1 MNDTKTTLQELKTL
15 VKNMVDKREWSQF
28 HSPKNLACNIS
39 IEANELLEK
48 FVWIDSKE
56 SYAEMDNN
64 RQDIQDELADIIIA
78 SICFA
83 NGNNIDLTQA
93 ITHKLE
99 EIKKKYPVELS
110 KGKKDK
116 YTAYKKI
123 KDNS

>member
-1 MNDTKTTLQELKTL
+1 
-15 VKNMVDKREWSQF
+15 
-28 HSPKNLACNIS
+28 
-39 IEANELLEK
+39 
-48 FVWIDSKE
+48 
-56 SYAEMDNN
+56 MDNN
-64 RQDIQDELADIIIA
+64 RQDIQDELADIVIT

-83 NGNNIDLTQA
+83 NENNIDLSQA

-110 KGKKDK
+110 KGKSDK